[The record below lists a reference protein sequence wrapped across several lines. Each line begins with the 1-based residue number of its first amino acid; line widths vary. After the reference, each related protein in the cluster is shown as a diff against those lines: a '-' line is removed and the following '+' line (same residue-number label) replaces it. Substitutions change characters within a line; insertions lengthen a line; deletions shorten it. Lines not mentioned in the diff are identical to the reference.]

1 MKRLFLSTLILLC
14 FVCAQ
19 SQTKFQIQ
27 YQFLDTDSTHKKNVE
42 ESFTLLNESY
52 LEEIWEITPL
62 SNKKNNN
69 TYNVKLI
76 KNQNYK
82 RTKRV
87 GKKWRTVNSDYSFLP
102 EASHPLLNKTLQLNI
117 SKDSV
122 KINIPKSIENNE
134 NLEYLISNSKRIFEY
149 YFLGSKGI
157 ADEVFALEKKN
168 KDGSISY
175 FLKNEKDKEYKPS
188 SYLKLEKKGQIGSDF
203 SSFIEYKASFN
214 RKEYSYKTKDS
225 IMIDHVIIGSMKQY
239 LKTININNE
248 PYTVKYRD
256 ENHILYDSIYP
267 RTNAILRGRIK
278 GFDPEKHISIDY
290 SESIPGSY
298 KRKAFVFHPDKKGN
312 FEFKMYL
319 DEPMEFDFWHKESTK
334 FVLAPGDDLYL
345 TLDMKE
351 FDETVKWS
359 GTGSEKNQL
368 LAARFLY
375 DEQNKTSARNYY
387 DNTREQITRL
397 TPNEFKNY
405 CDSLSQIRYNFLDK
419 YKVKLT
425 PSDYLANYYDEYFM
439 NYSRKSDFPRL
450 QKYYREREKLEPW
463 DIEDSYNDF
472 KETFHADN
480 DLMSFASRYDREI
493 RSIVFFDIYSDFRN
507 EYEIPVFGLDDN
519 YKKRNYFT
527 ELLYSGKS
535 AYILKYKTVGD
546 VIERGSWDLAV
557 EMMEAYRKDFPNTT
571 CLSKLEKA
579 YSKAK
584 TVAPGQFAYDFELE
598 DLEGNKVRL
607 SDFRG
612 KVVYLDFWSTGCAP
626 CRSQIERYAPK
637 LKEKMKDKDIVFMY
651 VACEGNVK
659 RVKKYIEKNDV
670 KGVVLMAKDQEATI
684 RDKYWFNGIPEY
696 YIIDKEG
703 KIVQRDAN
711 RPSSLI
717 RNPKP
722 LLDALK
728 TGANSDQ
735 EVSKL

>member
-1 MKRLFLSTLILLC
+1 MKKSFLSTLILLC

-42 ESFTLLNESY
+42 ESFSLLNESY

-62 SNKKNNN
+62 SNQKNNN

-117 SKDSV
+117 YKDSV

-203 SSFIEYKASFN
+203 SSCIEYKASFN

-256 ENHILYDSIYP
+256 ENHVLYDSIYP
-267 RTNAILRGRIK
+267 KTNAVLKGQIK
-278 GFDPEKHISIDY
+278 NFDPEKHISIDFT
-290 SESIPGSY
+290 ENIPGSY
-298 KRKAFVFHPDKKGN
+298 KRKAFVFYPDKKGN

-319 DEPMEFDFWHKESTK
+319 DKPMEFDFWHNEQTP
-334 FVLAPGDDLYL
+334 FILAPGDDLYL
-345 TLDMKE
+345 TLDMDE
-351 FDETVKWS
+351 FDETVKW
-359 GTGSEKNQL
+359 TGKGSKKNQFLADQFLFEEKNKISVHDYYNQTREQMSKSKPEDFKTFCDSLYQL
-368 LAARFLY
+368 RLNFLSKY
-375 DEQNKTSARNYY
+375 EKVLSPQYYLRNYY
-387 DNTREQITRL
+387 
-397 TPNEFKNY
+397 NEY
-405 CDSLSQIRYNFLDK
+405 VR
-419 YKVKLT
+419 
-425 PSDYLANYYDEYFM
+425 
-439 NYSRKSDFPRL
+439 NYSRKSDFPQD
-450 QKYYREREKLEPW
+450 QKYYRKKANLKPLE
-463 DIEDSYNDF
+463 IEESYYNF
-472 KETFHADN
+472 KDEFHADN
-480 DLMSFASRYDREI
+480 DLMAFSSNYGHEI
-493 RSIVFFDIYSDFRN
+493 RSIVYFDIFPKFRSDNSVRFK
-507 EYEIPVFGLDDN
+507 GTDDN
-519 YKKRNYFT
+519 YKKRIYFT
-527 ELLYSGKS
+527 NLLYDGLS
-535 AYILKYKTVGD
+535 AYQLTFETVAD
-546 VIERGSWDLAV
+546 VIERGSWPLAQK
-557 EMMEAYRKDFPNTT
+557 MMSEFREKFPDTDYLNQ
-571 CLSKLEKA
+571 LEVAFAKA
-579 YSKAK
+579 Q
-584 TVAPGQFAYDFELE
+584 TVAPGQIAYDFELE
-598 DLEGNKVRL
+598 DLEGNKVKL

-612 KVVYLDFWSTGCAP
+612 KVVYLDFWGTSCGP
-626 CRSQIERYAPK
+626 CRYQIENYSHK

-659 RVKKYIEKNDV
+659 RVKKYMDKNNV
-670 KGVVLMAKDQEATI
+670 KGVKLIAKDKEAII

-711 RPSSLI
+711 RPSSLL

-728 TGANSDQ
+728 
-735 EVSKL
+735 